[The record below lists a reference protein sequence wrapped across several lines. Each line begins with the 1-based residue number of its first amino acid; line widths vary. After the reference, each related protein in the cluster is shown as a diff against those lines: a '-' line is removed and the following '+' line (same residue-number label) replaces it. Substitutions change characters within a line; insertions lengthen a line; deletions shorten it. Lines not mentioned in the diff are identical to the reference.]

1 MYVFKNLNYFF
12 YQNIINKII
21 TFCKMDFIR
30 KKKQIK
36 TDKPEIDW
44 SIYISDSDS
53 DCDFNLLEEQLK
65 KQGKKVKLKDIKDLV
80 DNSICLIS

>member
-30 KKKQIK
+30 KKA
-36 TDKPEIDW
+36 D
-44 SIYISDSDS
+44 
-53 DCDFNLLEEQLK
+53 
-65 KQGKKVKLKDIKDLV
+65 
-80 DNSICLIS
+80 